1 MLRHKKN
8 NLIKIVKEEIVN
20 LIFFLKTE
28 IMFNKINIRRIKI
41 SVYIE
46 KLIFSNKQ
54 FLTLLMEWKFKLNK
68 KNCIN
73 IMVINAMLK
82 NMYTST
88 KFFSYLFIIKKS
100 NNSHQGYTFENI
112 ILRNCLISVPYWTDH
127 YSKNQLYKSDM

>member
-28 IMFNKINIRRIKI
+28 IMFKKINIRRIKI

-54 FLTLLMEWKFKLNK
+54 FLTLLTE
-68 KNCIN
+68 
-73 IMVINAMLK
+73 
-82 NMYTST
+82 
-88 KFFSYLFIIKKS
+88 
-100 NNSHQGYTFENI
+100 
-112 ILRNCLISVPYWTDH
+112 
-127 YSKNQLYKSDM
+127 